1 MTENESLRRNFW
13 ASIYNAEYKQLLSDD
28 VVDPVTAAAK
38 EADDALRLYD
48 TRFDDPD
55 AEENMIFN
63 A

>member
-55 AEENMIFN
+55 SEENMIFN